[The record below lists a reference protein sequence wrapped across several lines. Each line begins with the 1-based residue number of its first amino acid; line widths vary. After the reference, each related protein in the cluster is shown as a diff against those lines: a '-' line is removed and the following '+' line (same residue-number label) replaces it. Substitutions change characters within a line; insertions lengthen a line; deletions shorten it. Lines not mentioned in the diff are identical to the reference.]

1 MVLNQGGGGCWKDL
15 EYRGTCVTALMWQT
29 ASPSPKSIESEEKR
43 ALCWGGKNI
52 EGEGNFNLK

>member
-1 MVLNQGGGGCWKDL
+1 MVLNQGGGGEKDL
-15 EYRGTCVTALMWQT
+15 DYRGNRCTALMWQR

-52 EGEGNFNLK
+52 EGEGNFNLT